1 MSDARHKARVSGTA
15 VRGDTIVAIGTAPGR
30 SAISVVR
37 LSGPGAEA
45 IGRQVIAPWP
55 TRPRHLTRCMVRDP
69 RTGDAIDEGLVA
81 VFPAPASYTG
91 ETVLEV
97 HAHGGRYVPVAIEA
111 AFAAAGA
118 RPALPGEF
126 TERALLRGKLDL
138 IQAEAIRELID
149 ARTRAAHNAAVAA
162 LAGHLARQYANLRD
176 AAIELEALLAFDIDF
191 PEEDHGPLARERV
204 THAAEALR
212 TRLRA
217 AATGAPAQARARDGA
232 TVVLAGPPNAGK
244 SSLLNALVGEMRAI
258 VSDEPG
264 TTRDAI
270 EVFVDGD
277 PWPLRYVDT
286 AGLREAAGA
295 VEQLGIA
302 VSEQYLRAADVVVVC
317 DERDGMSDAGTV
329 RARIL
334 NLTRAEIILVRTK
347 ADLPRERG
355 VTSGGDA
362 IAVSSVTGDGIPEL
376 RRRVMAAVSA
386 RTGGT
391 PRADAAITAR
401 QQAALEAAHA
411 EVDAFVAAWREGA
424 LPTLV
429 AATHV
434 RAAVHALEDLVG
446 VIEADD
452 ILARVFSTFCVG
464 K

>member
-1 MSDARHKARVSGTA
+1 
-15 VRGDTIVAIGTAPGR
+15 
-30 SAISVVR
+30 
-37 LSGPGAEA
+37 
-45 IGRQVIAPWP
+45 
-55 TRPRHLTRCMVRDP
+55 
-69 RTGDAIDEGLVA
+69 
-81 VFPAPASYTG
+81 
-91 ETVLEV
+91 
-97 HAHGGRYVPVAIEA
+97 
-111 AFAAAGA
+111 
-118 RPALPGEF
+118 
-126 TERALLRGKLDL
+126 
-138 IQAEAIRELID
+138 
-149 ARTRAAHNAAVAA
+149 
-162 LAGHLARQYANLRD
+162 
-176 AAIELEALLAFDIDF
+176 
-191 PEEDHGPLARERV
+191 
-204 THAAEALR
+204 
-212 TRLRA
+212 
-217 AATGAPAQARARDGA
+217 
-232 TVVLAGPPNAGK
+232 
-244 SSLLNALVGEMRAI
+244 MRAI

-434 RAAVHALEDLVG
+434 RAA
-446 VIEADD
+446 DD